1 MSDRTGGRD
10 GFPEFAWAVGEEGSD
25 PVVLSDGVPYRQDQF
40 AQSGH
45 YSHVDDDL
53 RSIAALGVRIVRYG
67 VPWRLSEPEPGRY
80 DWTLWDRA
88 LAGCADHGVE
98 PIVDL
103 LHFGLPDRFDGFA
116 DRRWV
121 ESFCRYV
128 EAFLS
133 RYAEPRWFTPIN
145 EPGVTAENSGCVGL
159 WNDRL
164 ASGPDHARILANIV
178 LANLEAVARIRD
190 DRRGWWI
197 GSEGFPVPVAV
208 DPLAEDDV
216 QALRAWMWLVWDLHF
231 GRDPLPASAG
241 YLDPVDTAVLERIR
255 SLAVTDRVVAGLD
268 FYPTSVFPVG
278 GVAPQWSI
286 DQRMALAVAEFRRW
300 HHRYD
305 VPFWVAETSNL
316 SLGIDEQI
324 PWLLSLADGLGRML
338 EDGLPVRGLCW
349 YSRGDQFD
357 WQTELVNP
365 KGAVT
370 EVGLFDVHRR
380 ARPVATVF
388 AQLASQGSPPPYRVP
403 GRSGH

>member
-1 MSDRTGGRD
+1 MSDGTGGHD
-10 GFPEFAWAVGEEGSD
+10 QFPDFAWAVGEEGSD
-25 PVVLSDGVPYRQDQF
+25 PLVLADGVPYRQDQF
-40 AQSGH
+40 AQSDH

-53 RSIAALGVRIVRYG
+53 GSIAALGVRIVRYG

-88 LAGCADHGVE
+88 LAGCAEHGVE
-98 PIVDL
+98 PIVDM
-103 LHFGLPDRFDGFA
+103 LHFGLPDQFDGFA
-116 DRRWV
+116 DGRWV
-121 ESFCRYV
+121 DSFCRYV
-128 EAFLS
+128 EAFLN
-133 RYAEPRWFTPIN
+133 RYPEPRWFTPIN
-145 EPGVTAENSGCVGL
+145 EPGVTAENSGCLGL

-190 DRRGWWI
+190 DRGGWWI

-208 DPLAEDDV
+208 DPQAEDDV
-216 QALRAWMWLVWDLHF
+216 QALRAWTWLVWDLHF

-286 DQRMALAVAEFRRW
+286 NQRTALAVAEFRRW
-300 HHRYD
+300 HDRYD

-316 SLGIDEQI
+316 SLGIEDQI
-324 PWLLSLADGLGRML
+324 PWLRALTDRLGGLL

-365 KGAVT
+365 TGAVT

-380 ARPVATVF
+380 ARPVAAVF
-388 AQLASQGSPPPYRVP
+388 AQLASRGLPPPYRVP